1 MSEKDRIKLPQLQGH
16 GCFACGT
23 ENPIGLNLQFFSEG
37 GAVGTEITLDKVYEG
52 WEGIAHGGIVSTLL
66 DEVMSWAILYSK
78 RVFIVTRNMTVKYIR
93 PIMIGTPLL
102 ITGQMTD
109 TQTFPRI
116 GAEAEIRDREGGL
129 LIKGNAEFVALSEE
143 KFSSIPDSYKKEMT
157 LLFEKFEE
165 LSKNVKK

>member
-1 MSEKDRIKLPQLQGH
+1 MSDKDRIKLPQLQGH

-23 ENPIGLNLQFFSEG
+23 ENPIGLNLQFYSEG
-37 GAVGTEITLDKVYEG
+37 GAVCTEITLDKLYEG
-52 WEGIAHGGIVSTLL
+52 WEGIAHGGIASTLL

-78 RVFIVTRNMTVKYIR
+78 KVLIVTRNMTVKYIR

-102 ITGQMTD
+102 ITGQISD

-129 LIKGNAEFVALSEE
+129 LVKGSGEFVALSEE
-143 KFSSIPDSYKKEMT
+143 KFSSIPESYKKEMS
-157 LLFEKFEE
+157 LLFEKFKAV
-165 LSKNVKK
+165 SGSVNH

>member
-1 MSEKDRIKLPQLQGH
+1 MNDKERIKLPQLQGH

-23 ENPIGLNLQFFSEG
+23 ENPIGLNLQFYSEES
-37 GAVGTEITLDKVYEG
+37 AVCTEISLNKVCEV
-52 WEGIAHGGIVSTLL
+52 WEWIAHGGIVYTLL

-93 PIMIGTPLL
+93 PIIIGTPLL
-102 ITGQMTD
+102 ITGQMTN

-116 GAEAEIRDREGGL
+116 GAEAEIRDGEGGL

-143 KFSSIPDSYKKEMT
+143 KFSSIPESYKKEMT

-165 LSKNVKK
+165 LSKNAKT

>member
-1 MSEKDRIKLPQLQGH
+1 MSDKDRIKLPQLQGH

-23 ENPIGLNLQFFSEG
+23 ENPIGLNLQFFSVEG
-37 GAVGTEITLDKVYEG
+37 TVGTEITLDKVYEG

-78 RVFIVTRNMTVKYIR
+78 KVFIVTRNMTVKYIR

-143 KFSSIPDSYKKEMT
+143 KFSSIPESYKKEMT

-165 LSKNVKK
+165 HSKIIKA